1 MTGVMIA
8 ARPSIITPAAR
19 ALRPLTQLR
28 CSLRFA
34 AHGAAPIAAAS
45 GRLLVKAPPAGR
57 LGAGGLAALLPDVV
71 ELATIEPGVRADP
84 PSASCSTF
92 TFDWYALIARTRPL
106 ERPPRPSGA
115 ASAGVVHR
123 LARIGLEGPPIARF
137 SPSPR
142 LAGLVPSASPRG
154 SRASLLLATPPALS
168 TAWRLL

>member
-1 MTGVMIA
+1 MNVVVLSPFHLRFNTPSNRLGVMIA

-92 TFDWYALIARTRPL
+92 TFAWYVLIARTRPL
-106 ERPPRPSGA
+106 EPWTPPA
-115 ASAGVVHR
+115 LASAGVVHR
-123 LARIGLEGPPIARF
+123 LARIGLEGPLLVHI
-137 SPSPR
+137 SQSR
-142 LAGLVPSASPRG
+142 LLAV
-154 SRASLLLATPPALS
+154 ASLHALQ
-168 TAWRLL
+168 R